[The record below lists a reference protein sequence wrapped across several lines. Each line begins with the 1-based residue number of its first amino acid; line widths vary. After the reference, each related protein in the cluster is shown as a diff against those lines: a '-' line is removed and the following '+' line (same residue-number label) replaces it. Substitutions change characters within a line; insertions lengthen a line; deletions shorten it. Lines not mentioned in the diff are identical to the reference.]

1 MGQGSDVRG
10 NWRKVSGSSLREAI
24 RVRANLSGAALR
36 AARAGGA
43 RSLLTPLEGVMR
55 FKRITLDG
63 MKWWVPCFSSDRDYA
78 RCFSRERALA
88 FDAQSDVQSHNPEVL
103 A

>member
-1 MGQGSDVRG
+1 
-10 NWRKVSGSSLREAI
+10 
-24 RVRANLSGAALR
+24 
-36 AARAGGA
+36 
-43 RSLLTPLEGVMR
+43 MR